1 MQKSDFY
8 KRIMSVKTATKE
20 CFGIIKN
27 IDTKLLSA
35 VVSIVM
41 LLTSF
46 GIITKYYTLGYDV
59 YYGDVNVGVIGNK
72 DEAIKAYNA
81 AQTDVAKLNGNS
93 FYYDLEFV
101 MTIAPVNQMN
111 ANDIYRSIVVAAEGE
126 VGCYSIETE
135 KGSVVKLST
144 YEEAEEALRLFRE
157 SFNRADAEIFT
168 GYSIVPSTDIITSI
182 LSVEDAVKVIGETG
196 TIRVVYKD
204 ETKRDVAI
212 PCKETVVE
220 DPTISVGLTVVKQEG
235 SNGKGIETSVVFYE
249 NGEKKHDVA
258 PSVLV
263 VEAPQDR
270 VVHIGTGTMVGLTE
284 NSLPWPTSGTFSS
297 EFGRRWGRNH
307 NGIDLAAKTGT
318 NIYAPSYGKVTF
330 AGVRSG
336 YGNYVTI
343 DHGNGYTTTYAHMNS
358 INVVEGQTVSV
369 GDKIGT
375 VGKTGRVTGSHLHFE
390 VLLNDVFVDPMD
402 YIAG

>member
-20 CFGIIKN
+20 CFGIVKN
-27 IDTKLLSA
+27 IDTRLLSA
-35 VVSIVM
+35 VISIVM

-72 DEAIKAYNA
+72 DEAIQAYNA

-101 MTIAPVNQMN
+101 MTIAPVNRMN
-111 ANDIYRSIVVAAEGE
+111 VNDIYRGIVVAAEGE
-126 VGCYSIETE
+126 VACYSIETDN
-135 KGSVVKLST
+135 GDVIKLGT

-168 GYSIVPSTDIITSI
+168 GYNIVPSTDIITSI
-182 LSVEDAVKVIGETG
+182 LSVEDAVKVMGETG
-196 TIRVVYKD
+196 VIKVVYKD

-212 PCKETVVE
+212 PYKETIVE
-220 DPTISVGLTVVKQEG
+220 DPSISVGLSVVMQEG

-249 NGEKKHDVA
+249 NGAKKHDVA

-263 VEAPQDR
+263 VEAPCDR
-270 VVHIGTGTMVGLTE
+270 IVHIGTGTMVGLTE
-284 NSLPWPTSGTFSS
+284 NSLPWPTEGTFTS

-318 NIYAPSYGKVTF
+318 SIYAPCYGKVTF

-336 YGNYVTI
+336 YGNYVVI
-343 DHGNGYTTTYAHMNS
+343 DHGEGYTTTYAHMNS
-358 INVVEGQTVSV
+358 INVTEGQVVSV

-375 VGKTGRVTGSHLHFE
+375 VGKTGRVTGAHLHFE
-390 VLLNDVFVDPMD
+390 VLLNDVFVDPMN

>member
-8 KRIMSVKTATKE
+8 KRIISVKTAAKE

-46 GIITKYYTLGYDV
+46 GIITKYYSLGYDV
-59 YYGDVNVGVIGNK
+59 YYGDVNVGVIANK

-111 ANDIYRSIVVAAEGE
+111 ANDIYNGIVLAAGGE

-135 KGSVVKLST
+135 NGSAMKLAT

-157 SFNRADAEIFT
+157 SFNRADSEIFT
-168 GYSIVPSTDIITSI
+168 GYSIVPSTDIITHI
-182 LSVEDAVKVIGETG
+182 LSVEDAVKLMSETDVIK
-196 TIRVVYKD
+196 VVYKD
-204 ETKRDVAI
+204 ETKLDVAI
-212 PCKETVVE
+212 PYKETVVE
-220 DPTISVGLTVVKQEG
+220 DPTICVGLSVVKQEG
-235 SNGKGIETSVVFYE
+235 SNGKGVETSVVFYE
-249 NGEKKHDVA
+249 NGEKKHDVS

-263 VEAPQDR
+263 IEEPVDR
-270 VVHIGTGTMVGLTE
+270 VVHVGTGTMVGLTE
-284 NSLPWPTSGTFSS
+284 NSLPWPTEGTFTS

-318 NIYAPSYGKVTF
+318 GIYAPCYGKVTF
-330 AGVRSG
+330 AGEKSG
-336 YGNYVTI
+336 YGNYVVI
-343 DHGNGYTTTYAHMNS
+343 DHGEGYTTTYAHMNS
-358 INVVEGQTVSV
+358 INVTKGQIVSV